1 MRKTGPDP
9 YDPLTDDDAVALAFP
24 SNITVNRRQ
33 LRRRAWE
40 ALENLEEHGE
50 LRIDERRI
58 LPPKSSQEKQD
69 ITSHQK
75 QDTTIHPDLIYW
87 V

>member
-24 SNITVNRRQ
+24 SNITANPSQ
-33 LRRRAWE
+33 LRRRAWG

-50 LRIDERRI
+50 LRIDEGRI
-58 LPPKSSQEKQD
+58 LPP
-69 ITSHQK
+69 TSNPQQ
-75 QDTTIHPDLIYW
+75 QDTTEIAPPGETDCAT
-87 V
+87 